1 MRKYKHILFDLD
13 HTLWDF
19 DKNSAETLKEL
30 YDKYEFEKHNKFSHD
45 MFVDK
50 FMEVNTQLWHK
61 YDRNQ
66 IDRMYLRKER
76 FKLVLTGLGVE
87 EQYVPAEI
95 GEVYLRICPTKPH
108 VVSYAF
114 EILEYLKNKKYG
126 MHVVTNGFEDVQDVK
141 LISSDLKDYFDYIIT
156 SESAGHKKPNPDFF
170 EYTLNLIGSPKNECI
185 MIGDNPE
192 TDIKGALSIGLDVIF
207 FNPKSMTHNYD
218 VTYEITALE
227 EIKGIL

>member
-19 DKNSAETLKEL
+19 DKNSTETLYEL
-30 YDKYEFEKHNKFSHD
+30 YEEYGFEKHDKFTND

-50 FMEVNTQLWHK
+50 FMEVNTNLWSL
-61 YDRNQ
+61 YDKNQ

-87 EQYVPAEI
+87 EEHVPEEI

-108 VVSYAF
+108 VIPYAY
-114 EILEYLKNKKYG
+114 EILDYLKEKGYG

-141 LISSDLKDYFDYIIT
+141 LISSNLKDYFDHIIT

-170 EYTLNLIGSPKNECI
+170 EYTLNLIGSPKEDCI
-185 MIGDNPE
+185 MIGDNPD
-192 TDIKGALSIGLDVIF
+192 TDIKGALSIQLDVIF
-207 FNPKSMTHNYD
+207 FNPKKLSHQFKSIF
-218 VTYEITALE
+218 EITALE
-227 EIKGIL
+227 EIKDIL